1 MTKPKTKI
9 PPKAEEPGQTQPESQ
24 TTQPEASTPQEAEK
38 PGKPDQPQPLSQLI
52 QPTQPIQL
60 KASTLKTY
68 RTVYDRSLSQ
78 AVEKRQTNPDE
89 PIEISS
95 MDLVDDWTLRI
106 GTCRPKTINMHRIAL
121 L

>member
-1 MTKPKTKI
+1 M
-9 PPKAEEPGQTQPESQ
+9 QPESQ
-24 TTQPEASTPQEAEK
+24 TAQPEAGTPQEAEK
-38 PGKPDQPQPLSQLI
+38 PG
-52 QPTQPIQL
+52 QPIQL

-68 RTVYDRSLSQ
+68 STVYDRSLRQ
-78 AVEKRQTNPDE
+78 PVEKRQTNPDE

-106 GTCRPKTINMHRIAL
+106 ETCCPRTSNTHRSAL